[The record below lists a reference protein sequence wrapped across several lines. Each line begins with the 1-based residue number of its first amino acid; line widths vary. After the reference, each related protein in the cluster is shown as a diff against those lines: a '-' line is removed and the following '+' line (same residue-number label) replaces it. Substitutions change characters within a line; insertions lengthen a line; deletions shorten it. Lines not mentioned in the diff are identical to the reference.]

1 MKYSQ
6 GILSAIDS
14 VSYVFLPLNAPCP
27 RSKYAQT
34 GTHLDA
40 KFLKKSIQRRAIPP
54 LTQIL
59 APRKISILLFTLPR
73 ILRLVLPFPTH
84 SLSIPVPQFPKH
96 LHSSPTLYVLPHL
109 TMPTIL

>member
-27 RSKYAQT
+27 RSKNAQT

-40 KFLKKSIQRRAIPP
+40 KFLKNLYNDERY
-54 LTQIL
+54 
-59 APRKISILLFTLPR
+59 
-73 ILRLVLPFPTH
+73 
-84 SLSIPVPQFPKH
+84 SL
-96 LHSSPTLYVLPHL
+96 
-109 TMPTIL
+109 